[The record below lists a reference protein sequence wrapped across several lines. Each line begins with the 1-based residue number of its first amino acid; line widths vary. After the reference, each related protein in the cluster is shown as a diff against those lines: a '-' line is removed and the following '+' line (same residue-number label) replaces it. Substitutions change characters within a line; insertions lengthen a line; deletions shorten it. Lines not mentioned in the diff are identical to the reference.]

1 MQDEV
6 AFARV
11 VYVDGTRDQFYR
23 TFRDRDG
30 NLITGVAP
38 FQRRLASI
46 NSERTTGYSRVD
58 VRGTYT
64 TGKHWEFYGEVINL
78 FNHRNYLETISEPT
92 GTGERREIGR
102 SNIASTFERMVSFG
116 MRVSF

>member
-1 MQDEV
+1 M
-6 AFARV
+6 
-11 VYVDGTRDQFYR
+11 
-23 TFRDRDG
+23 
-30 NLITGVAP
+30 
-38 FQRRLASI
+38 
-46 NSERTTGYSRVD
+46 
-58 VRGTYT
+58 RGTYT